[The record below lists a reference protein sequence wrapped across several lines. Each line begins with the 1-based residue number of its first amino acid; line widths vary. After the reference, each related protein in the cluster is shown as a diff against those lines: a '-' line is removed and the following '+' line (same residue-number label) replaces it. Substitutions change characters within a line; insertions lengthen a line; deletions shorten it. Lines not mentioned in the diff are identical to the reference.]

1 MKRVKLGS
9 RARRAFEGR
18 SRGFSLIEVVIAIAL
33 IGIIGAT
40 ILSALSTATL
50 ALIIADMRATAES
63 IARTQMESIK
73 NEKPYIDYSD
83 PGHGE
88 YAKIEE
94 YPEHYDIGI
103 TVEPINPDTYEP
115 YPYYEGEGRFQRDD
129 GIQLITVTVTYY
141 TLRGDNRMR
150 EQTYTLEDY
159 KIGEE
164 TEE

>member
-9 RARRAFEGR
+9 RARRVFEGR

-50 ALIIADMRATAES
+50 TLIIADRRATAES
-63 IARTQMESIK
+63 LARSQIEYVKDLLPYDSEDPQWYEHPGVESS
-73 NEKPYIDYSD
+73 DY
-83 PGHGE
+83 PG
-88 YAKIEE
+88 YFVSVSA
-94 YPEHYDIGI
+94 
-103 TVEPINPDTYEP
+103 EPLHNP
-115 YPYYEGEGRFQRDD
+115 DD

-141 TLRGDNRMR
+141 TLRGDNKTR

-159 KIGEE
+159 KTGEE